1 MSFINPDDYG
11 ISFSKLSPK
20 GSPKFLSAGKKI
32 ATQVDPCLGFS
43 VSIERVSTNS
53 DGSPSEVIQSNI
65 NGGTAPFAYLWSD
78 GSTNPT
84 IVDPGS
90 GDYSLTVT
98 DSNGC
103 SASSLSVNIEERQV
117 DYADCVSSYLP
128 IDSEGRIYAI
138 QLFESVRQDLGNPI
152 KMVGGPNAEGVG
164 QTNVNYF
171 GNEEF
176 GGGIPFGADDNRVVK
191 DTSPIVSYNGT
202 VGSIQEVRTYYVL
215 LKDDNVPG
223 AQNAPYSE
231 YRAVNIATGEK
242 TDPTWNPPNGNYN
255 WGNGLELRNNKYYWQ
270 GETLFPGGGGHDV
283 GIPQTYKFQS
293 EQFHRSYAGNPT
305 NIWAS
310 YSVERGNPGLNGM
323 LVPPGWRV
331 VIYVDTNYLGW
342 LCEGNVGPV
351 LGVWDGPVYFHE
363 EASLPIDFDFSNA
376 DCPFWSLFKNVKNV
390 PISDRIISNMG
401 NMNYWHKRCAWYS
414 NGNGGYSY
422 SFSKIPIS

>member
-43 VSIERVSTNS
+43 VSIEKVSTNS

-117 DYADCVSSYLP
+117 NYADCISSYLP

-152 KMVGGPNAEGVG
+152 RMVGGPNAEGVG
-164 QTNVNYF
+164 QTNRLVNQ
-171 GNEEF
+171 
-176 GGGIPFGADDNRVVK
+176 
-191 DTSPIVSYNGT
+191 TSSVAVAVDVAAAVAAS
-202 VGSIQEVRTYYVL
+202 VAVAAVR
-215 LKDDNVPG
+215 K
-223 AQNAPYSE
+223 
-231 YRAVNIATGEK
+231 
-242 TDPTWNPPNGNYN
+242 
-255 WGNGLELRNNKYYWQ
+255 
-270 GETLFPGGGGHDV
+270 
-283 GIPQTYKFQS
+283 
-293 EQFHRSYAGNPT
+293 
-305 NIWAS
+305 
-310 YSVERGNPGLNGM
+310 
-323 LVPPGWRV
+323 
-331 VIYVDTNYLGW
+331 
-342 LCEGNVGPV
+342 
-351 LGVWDGPVYFHE
+351 
-363 EASLPIDFDFSNA
+363 
-376 DCPFWSLFKNVKNV
+376 
-390 PISDRIISNMG
+390 
-401 NMNYWHKRCAWYS
+401 
-414 NGNGGYSY
+414 
-422 SFSKIPIS
+422 